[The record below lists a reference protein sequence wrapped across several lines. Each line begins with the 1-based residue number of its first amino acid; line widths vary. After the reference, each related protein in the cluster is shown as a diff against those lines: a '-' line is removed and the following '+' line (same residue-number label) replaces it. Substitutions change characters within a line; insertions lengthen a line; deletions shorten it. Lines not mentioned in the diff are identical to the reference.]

1 MMSKT
6 KRVQFHIEW
15 AKYREVDLMAK
26 EKGMSV
32 DNMARVALYQYMVRN
47 SARGKKGSNDD

>member
-6 KRVQFHIEW
+6 KRVQFHIDW